1 MFKIIKEFWNVILS
15 LIFWKRLI
23 LCWWNCESLIE
34 IKFFYDVVD
43 YVCKGLR
50 IVGDSLVIYFSLF

>member
-15 LIFWKRLI
+15 LKFWKRLI

-43 YVCKGLR
+43 YVSKGLR